1 MVAARQTSCR
11 TPRIM
16 KAKFEKVGGENRFL
30 RVFERAEPKFSFDWH
45 YHPEFE
51 LTLILEGS
59 GQRLIGDSVEEYVP
73 GDLVLIGSNLP
84 HTYHSVPVEGRHR
97 ALVFQF
103 RPGLLGECFLA
114 LREME
119 SLRLLLAQA
128 EHGLSFPLLG
138 GAQQASILERL
149 CDLPSRT
156 ESAQVLGLLGI
167 FDSLAHD
174 ALGRRI
180 CDRNLLPTRVEDQ
193 QRIQKICG
201 FLCKNYNQPIDYQ
214 YLSEK
219 VNLSQASLC
228 RFFRRSTGRTMT
240 DYVNEYRISMAAQ
253 LLKETDKSILEIA
266 FEVGFGNY
274 SHFNR
279 QFQKS
284 KGKTPRIFRATF
296 ANRAE

>member
-1 MVAARQTSCR
+1 MR
-11 TPRIM
+11 
-16 KAKFEKVGGENRFL
+16 AKFEKVVGEDSFL
-30 RVFERAEPKFSFDWH
+30 HVFERAENSFPFHWH

-59 GQRLIGDSVEEYVP
+59 GQRLIGDSIEEYAP
-73 GDLVLIGSNLP
+73 GDLVLMGANLP
-84 HTYHSVPVEGRHR
+84 HTYHSGPVEGKHR

-103 RPGLLGECFLA
+103 RPDLLGEPFLA
-114 LREME
+114 LPEMQ
-119 SLRLLLAQA
+119 SLRMLLAQA

-138 GAQQASILERL
+138 GVHEAAILSKL
-149 CDLPSRT
+149 CSLPALPR
-156 ESAQVLGLLGI
+156 SAQVLELLGI
-167 FDSLAHD
+167 FDSLAHE
-174 ALGRRI
+174 ASGRRI
-180 CDRNLLPTRVEDQ
+180 CSGNLLPTRVEDQ

-201 FLCKNYNQPIDYQ
+201 LLCENYQEPIDYQ
-214 YLSEK
+214 RLAEK
-219 VNLSQASLC
+219 LNLSQASLC

-284 KGKTPRIFRATF
+284 KGKTPRTFRAMF
-296 ANRAE
+296 AIQAD

>member
-1 MVAARQTSCR
+1 MMR
-11 TPRIM
+11 
-16 KAKFEKVGGENRFL
+16 AKFEKIGGEDRL
-30 RVFERAEPKFSFDWH
+30 LHVFERAEPTFPFHWH

-73 GDLVLIGSNLP
+73 GDLVLLGSNIP
-84 HTYHSVPVEGRHR
+84 HTYHSGPVEGKHR

-103 RPGLLGECFLA
+103 RPGLLGESFLA
-114 LREME
+114 LPEMK
-119 SLRLLLAQA
+119 SLRLFLAQA
-128 EHGLSFPLLG
+128 AYGLSFRFPG
-138 GAQQASILERL
+138 GAQRAAISDRL

-174 ALGRRI
+174 AVVQPI
-180 CDRNLLPTRVEDQ
+180 CEHNLLPTRVEDQ
-193 QRIQKICG
+193 QRIHTICAL
-201 FLCKNYNQPIDYQ
+201 LCKNYHRGIDYQ
-214 YLSEK
+214 KLSEK
-219 VNLSQASLC
+219 LNLSQASLC
-228 RFFRRSTGRTMT
+228 RLFRRSTGKTMT

-253 LLKETDKSILEIA
+253 LLKETDKSMLEIA

-279 QFQKS
+279 QFKKS
-284 KGKTPRIFRATF
+284 RGKTPRIYRATF
-296 ANRAE
+296 AGQAD

>member
-1 MVAARQTSCR
+1 MR
-11 TPRIM
+11 
-16 KAKFEKVGGENRFL
+16 AKFEKVGGENRFL
-30 RVFERAEPKFSFDWH
+30 HVFERAEPKFPFHWH

-73 GDLVLIGSNLP
+73 GDLVLIGANLP
-84 HTYHSVPVEGRHR
+84 HTYHSGPVEGKHR

-103 RPGLLGECFLA
+103 RPSLLGESFLA
-114 LREME
+114 LPEME
-119 SLRLLLAQA
+119 SLRVFLAQA
-128 EHGLSFPLLG
+128 EHGLSFHFLG
-138 GAQQASILERL
+138 GALRAAILERL

-180 CDRNLLPTRVEDQ
+180 CDHNLLPTRVEDQ
-193 QRIQKICG
+193 LRIQKICG
-201 FLCKNYNQPIDYQ
+201 YLCKNYHQAIDYQ
-214 YLSEK
+214 HLSGK
-219 VNLSQASLC
+219 LNLSQASLC
-228 RFFRRSTGRTMT
+228 RLFRRSTGRTMT
-240 DYVNEYRISMAAQ
+240 GYVNEYRISMAAQ

-279 QFQKS
+279 QFQKI
-284 KGKTPRIFRATF
+284 KGKTPRVYRATF
-296 ANRAE
+296 ANQTD

>member
-1 MVAARQTSCR
+1 MR
-11 TPRIM
+11 
-16 KAKFEKVGGENRFL
+16 AKFEKVGGEDRFL
-30 RVFERAEPKFSFDWH
+30 HVFERAEPKFSFHWH

-73 GDLVLIGSNLP
+73 SDLVLIGSNLP
-84 HTYHSVPVEGRHR
+84 HTYHSGPVEGKHR

-103 RPGLLGECFLA
+103 RPDLLGAPFLA
-114 LREME
+114 LPEME
-119 SLRLLLAQA
+119 SLRLFLAQA
-128 EHGLSFPLLG
+128 EHGLSFSFLG
-138 GAQQASILERL
+138 GAKRAAILERL
-149 CDLPSRT
+149 CNLPSRT

-167 FDSLAHD
+167 CDSLAQD

-180 CDRNLLPTRVEDQ
+180 CNHNLLPTRVEDQ

-201 FLCKNYNQPIDYQ
+201 FLCKNYHQVIDYQ
-214 YLSEK
+214 NLSEK
-219 VNLSQASLC
+219 LNLSQASLC
-228 RFFRRSTGRTMT
+228 RFFRRSTGKTMT

-284 KGKTPRIFRATF
+284 KGKTPRSFRATF
-296 ANRAE
+296 ANQVD

>member
-1 MVAARQTSCR
+1 
-11 TPRIM
+11 M
-16 KAKFEKVGGENRFL
+16 KAKFEKVGAENRFL
-30 RVFERAEPKFSFDWH
+30 HVFERAEPKFPFHWH

-73 GDLVLIGSNLP
+73 GDLVLLGSNLP
-84 HTYHSVPVEGRHR
+84 HTYHSGPVEGNHR

-103 RPGLLGECFLA
+103 RPNLLGESFLA
-114 LREME
+114 LPEME
-119 SLRLLLAQA
+119 SLRLFLAQS
-128 EHGLSFPLLG
+128 EHGLSFSFLG
-138 GAQQASILERL
+138 GAQRAAILERL
-149 CDLPSRT
+149 CELPSRT
-156 ESAQVLGLLGI
+156 ASAQVLGLLGI
-167 FDSLAHD
+167 FDSLAQD

-180 CDRNLLPTRVEDQ
+180 CDHSLLPTRVED
-193 QRIQKICG
+193 RLRVQKICG
-201 FLCKNYNQPIDYQ
+201 FLCKNYNQVIDYQ
-214 YLSEK
+214 RLSGK
-219 VNLSQASLC
+219 LNLSQASLC

-240 DYVNEYRISMAAQ
+240 DYINEYRISMAAQ

-284 KGKTPRIFRATF
+284 KGKTPRIYRATF
-296 ANRAE
+296 ANQTD